1 MTNELNKLLKVDYTL
16 EEISLYVA
24 EKVKKGNCVSQSSS
38 TPREA
43 NKYGEDKILK
53 ASFHIVSSSVSSNSF
68 FKSYVAFTKDNYL
81 VYTTIIEDSY
91 GIEDIS
97 KYFGLCNQCFSNKAE
112 NLFLMLPESLQ
123 NEVVATQWLAHNPK
137 NLGDKINQV
146 LSVASKCLEE
156 KDKVID
162 TAQDM
167 LVNAHHNMK
176 KSPKELFTRSWLG
189 GEYFEKVIKCM
200 PWFKS
205 CLEKGE

>member
-1 MTNELNKLLKVDYTL
+1 MNELNKLLKVDYTL
-16 EEISLYVA
+16 EEISQYVLD
-24 EKVKKGNCVSQSSS
+24 KVNKGDCISQSSS
-38 TPREA
+38 TPRKV

-53 ASFHIVSSSVSSNSF
+53 ASFQLVGKNITSEANV
-68 FKSYVAFTKDNYL
+68 KSYIAFTKDNYL

-91 GIEDIS
+91 GLEDKS
-97 KYFGLCNQCFSNKAE
+97 KYFGLCNQFFSAKAE

-123 NEVVATQWLAHNPK
+123 NEVIATQWLAHNPK
-137 NLGDKINQV
+137 NLGDKVNQV